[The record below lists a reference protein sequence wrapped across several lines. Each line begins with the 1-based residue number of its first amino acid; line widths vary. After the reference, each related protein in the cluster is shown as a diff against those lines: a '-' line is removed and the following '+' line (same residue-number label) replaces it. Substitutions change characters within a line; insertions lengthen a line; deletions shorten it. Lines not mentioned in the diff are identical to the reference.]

1 MWTYNYFLGIFSQ
14 ESYYEG
20 LPGLGGLEEVIVSL
34 NSGEARIIGGW
45 GGIYIYMLYALWNEA
60 REEGGSFFQ
69 DAITKLRIII
79 LIKLGIFLHICRNS
93 YVR

>member
-1 MWTYNYFLGIFSQ
+1 MPKSRNSYGHGYLV
-14 ESYYEG
+14 YYEG

-60 REEGGSFFQ
+60 REEGVSFFQ
-69 DAITKLRIII
+69 DADLITKL
-79 LIKLGIFLHICRNS
+79 LHVKNINDM
-93 YVR
+93 

>member
-1 MWTYNYFLGIFSQ
+1 MVPNKLVRADRTETQ
-14 ESYYEG
+14 G

-60 REEGGSFFQ
+60 REEGVSFAQ
-69 DAITKLRIII
+69 EA
-79 LIKLGIFLHICRNS
+79 S
-93 YVR
+93 YMYQLELVHTYSYIHVMYTYM

>member
-1 MWTYNYFLGIFSQ
+1 MYTCTMYTYA
-14 ESYYEG
+14 YEG

-60 REEGGSFFQ
+60 REEGVSFFQ
-69 DAITKLRIII
+69 DAGRVSS
-79 LIKLGIFLHICRNS
+79 GH
-93 YVR
+93 

>member
-1 MWTYNYFLGIFSQ
+1 MYNYFLGIFSQ

-45 GGIYIYMLYALWNEA
+45 GGIYIYMLCIME
-60 REEGGSFFQ
+60 RGERGRGFFRSGSF
-69 DAITKLRIII
+69 DDVLKVR
-79 LIKLGIFLHICRNS
+79 GSCRW
-93 YVR
+93 